1 MKIGILTHHN
11 INNYGA
17 FMQTWSLQEK
27 LRELFPDDDIYV
39 IDYIIKKHNVI
50 NTAGFFRIYPDK
62 ETPKSW
68 IRKALQ
74 PILFHDARNQY
85 MAKSQKV
92 YSAED
97 INALGFDCIV
107 IGSDEVW
114 NYLDPK
120 SYLPIK
126 YSEGLTAPRIVA
138 YAPSTGKANGIDNV
152 PKEVYEAMK
161 GFTALSARD
170 VGAQNLCKTTLGVTP
185 QLVCDPTFL
194 TPAPEVRNERIR
206 YYTKNKY
213 ILFYYCNGL
222 PQAWKEKIIKD
233 AVDKGYDV
241 LGAGEYDKMY
251 TRVSIRITPFEWAEL
266 FKHAEYVYTGTFH
279 GVVFSILSR
288 KNFKV
293 YASIKAR
300 IKKIGALLKQFG
312 IGDRTLTEDG
322 LLDRGEDID
331 YDKVYEYVDKL
342 RESSADY
349 LKRAVMGEE
358 IKGEP
363 TNDTEQG

>member
-27 LRELFPDDDIYV
+27 LRELFPDDEVYV
-39 IDYIIKKHNVI
+39 INYIIKKHSII
-50 NTAGFFRIYPDK
+50 NTAGFFRLYPDK
-62 ETPKSW
+62 ETPHSW
-68 IRKALQ
+68 LRKVLQ
-74 PILFHDARNQY
+74 PLVFHDNRNQY
-85 MAKSQKV
+85 MAKSTKV

-97 INALGFDCIV
+97 INALGLDCIV

-120 SYLPIK
+120 SYLLVK
-126 YSEGLTAPRIVA
+126 YSAGLKAPRIVA
-138 YAPSTGKANGIDNV
+138 YAPSTGKANGIDGV
-152 PKEVYEAMK
+152 PKEVYDAMK
-161 GFTALSARD
+161 GFTAISARD
-170 VGAQNLCKTTLGVTP
+170 KGAQNLCKTTLGVTP

-194 TPAPEVRNERIR
+194 TPAPVVKNERIR
-206 YYTKNKY
+206 YYTRNPY

-222 PQAWKEKIIKD
+222 PQSWKEKIIKD
-233 AVDKGYDV
+233 AVAKGYEV
-241 LGAGEYDKMY
+241 LGAGEYDKLY

-300 IKKIGALLKQFG
+300 INKIGALLEQFG
-312 IGDRTLTEDG
+312 IGDRTLTEDN
-322 LLDRGEDID
+322 LLDAGEPID
-331 YDKVYEYVDKL
+331 YDKVYEYIEQL
-342 RESSADY
+342 RESSSDY
-349 LKRAVMGEE
+349 LKRAVSGE
-358 IKGEP
+358 IILGDS
-363 TNDTEQG
+363 NDTE

>member
-17 FMQTWSLQEK
+17 FMQTYCLQEK
-27 LRELFPDDDIYV
+27 LRELFPHDDVYV
-39 IDYIIKKHNVI
+39 INYIIKKHSLI

-62 ETPKSW
+62 ETPMSW
-68 IRKALQ
+68 IRKVFQ
-74 PILFHDARNQY
+74 PIVFHDARNQY
-85 MAKSQKV
+85 MAKTAKV
-92 YSAED
+92 YSVED
-97 INALGFDCIV
+97 INALGLDCIV

-120 SYLPIK
+120 SYLPVK
-126 YSEGLTAPRIVA
+126 YSEGLNAKSIVA
-138 YAPSTGKANGIDNV
+138 YAPSTGKADGIEDV

-170 VGAQNLCKTTLGVTP
+170 KGAQNLCKTTLGITP

-194 TPAPEVRNERIR
+194 FSAPFIFNERIR
-206 YYTKNKY
+206 YYTKNPY

-222 PQAWKEKIIKD
+222 PKKWKEKIIEN
-233 AVDKGYDV
+233 ARAEGYEV
-241 LGAGEYDKMY
+241 LGAGEYDKLY
-251 TRVSIRITPFEWAEL
+251 TKVSVRITPFEWAEL

-293 YASIKAR
+293 YASIKSR
-300 IKKIGALLKQFG
+300 IKKIGALLEQFG
-312 IGDRTLTEDG
+312 IGDRTLTEET
-322 LLDRGEDID
+322 LLDKGENID
-331 YDKVYEYVDKL
+331 YDKVYEYIEKL
-342 RESSADY
+342 RDSSSDY
-349 LKRAVMGEE
+349 LYRAVSGEQ
-358 IKGEP
+358 IKGVAD
-363 TNDTEQG
+363 DTE